1 MLKKNIYRL
10 LFVSILALGSLI
22 TTPKLIA
29 DHCEPDHCRPDHCH
43 EEKNKSFQHNIQLQ
57 LVDSLGFLVDGTQS
71 WVTIDVIKNGPLV
84 TLLLPQINF
93 QTGQVSTD
101 NPYFPSGEI
110 TAGIPPAG
118 GYLVTVDGFLPK
130 ELRPIDTMPR
140 SIVASSNNG
149 FSQVFSF
156 TQDPTTL
163 PVPPAGYIVQ
173 ITNAGELQIQ
183 GAGEF
188 GNIIPAGPQN
198 LLPCSISYKAQ
209 SRKTLEKNV
218 KISTG
223 ATNVTQFTGGPGA
236 DGFRDFHVSDAFDN
250 IVAYA
255 WTDNSNVADQ
265 TNGTMNT
272 MVAIGKIKKDGTLK
286 VGKQVQLTNLPANVI
301 AWDTAVAINR
311 NNPDNIVVSY
321 GVIDHTDPNIPAPT
335 CRAVSFDGGKTWPAA
350 WQYTA
355 FTGSITGTTLTVTDV
370 AFGALQVGDII
381 YTYEAFLPAAGIIA
395 GTTITAF
402 GTGTGGVGTYTVS
415 ISQDVPS
422 VYTIAN
428 PPLNGQIPIL
438 PAYSTGFGDCRGVS
452 SDKFGNI
459 WYGATIFFDQFGN
472 LVNQPVFAVSTDN
485 GATFNVIFTAPTP
498 PANTLYDYPQFT
510 FGGDGLGNYGLWFQ
524 SSIFNQTPGTGDA
537 YPNVGFIPIMGLGN
551 FGTPTLTALT
561 GLTNVQL
568 ECDLAASADGKLW
581 LFSGPEIGGQGPNQA
596 PYNYVLPNTLVF
608 KSPGAQDINY
618 AGPWDFG
625 LANDNTEQYF
635 GLFTSMG
642 EPNPARDTTSFIYL
656 TNSIQGIIFDEARQ
670 ALYALI
676 NPQYPNYSENMR
688 IYLAISRDN
697 GQTWSSPIDISTTDF
712 ANRGYQS
719 MALDPATGNL
729 LFGWYDGRNDKTFQ
743 SVEYY
748 GAVLLAKELDKLV
761 HAIPLSNP
769 NYVVASAA

>member
-1 MLKKNIYRL
+1 MLKKNIVSAMTQLTYRL
-10 LFVSILALGSLI
+10 VFVSIFTLTSLI

-29 DHCEPDHCRPDHCH
+29 DHCHP
-43 EEKNKSFQHNIQLQ
+43 EEKHKSFQHNIQLQ
-57 LVDSLGFLVDGTQS
+57 LADALGVLVDGTES
-71 WVTIDVIKNGPLV
+71 WVTIDVIQDGPLV
-84 TLLLPQINF
+84 TLLVPLINF
-93 QTGQVSTD
+93 QTGQVSIND
-101 NPYFPSGEI
+101 PFFPSGEVVP
-110 TAGIPPAG
+110 GIPPAG
-118 GYLVTVDGFLPK
+118 GYLVTVNGFLPK

-163 PVPPAGYIVQ
+163 PTPPAGYIVQ
-173 ITNAGELQIQ
+173 ITNAGELQVQ

-188 GNIIPAGPQN
+188 GNIIPAGPQV
-198 LLPCSISYKAQ
+198 LMPCSISYKAQ
-209 SRKTLEKNV
+209 SAKRLEKNV

-223 ATNVTQFTGGPGA
+223 ATNVTQFSDGPAA
-236 DGFRDFHVSDAFDN
+236 DGLRDSHVNDALGN
-250 IVAYA
+250 RVAFT

-265 TNGTMNT
+265 TNGTMNA
-272 MVAIGKIKKDGTLK
+272 MVAIGKVKKDGTLK

-321 GVIDHTDPNIPAPT
+321 GVIDYTDPNVPSPT
-335 CRAVSFDGGKTWPAA
+335 CRAVSFDGGKTWPAT

-370 AFGALQVGDII
+370 AFGALQVGDVI

-459 WYGATIFFDQFGN
+459 WYSTTSFFDPTGTETA
-472 LVNQPVFAVSTDN
+472 QPVFAVSSDN
-485 GATFNVIFTAPTP
+485 GVTFEVIDFLPTP
-498 PANTLYDYPQFT
+498 PANTNYDYPQYS
-510 FGGDGLGNYGLWFQ
+510 FGGDGSGNYGLWFQ
-524 SSIFNQTPGTGDA
+524 TTIFNANGDA
-537 YPNVGFIPIMGLGN
+537 YPNVGFIPITGLGS
-551 FGTPTLTALT
+551 FGTPTLTALL
-561 GLTNVQL
+561 GFTNAQL
-568 ECDLAASADGKLW
+568 ESDLTASADGRLW
-581 LFSGPEIGGQGPNQA
+581 LYGNPTPDFA
-596 PYNYVLPNTLVF
+596 CPYNYVQPATVVF
-608 KSPGAQDINY
+608 KSPGAQDVNY

-625 LANDNTEQYF
+625 LANNVSSVYDTWDNLP
-635 GLFTSMG
+635 G
-642 EPNPARDTTSFIYL
+642 PNPLNNTTSYPYFI
-656 TNSIQGIIFDEARQ
+656 NSIRGIIFDETRQ

-729 LFGWYDGRNDKTFQ
+729 VFGWYDGRNDKTFQ

-761 HAIPLSNP
+761 RAIPLSNP